1 MFNIIE
7 VDESGVCRGLKSKFN
22 NVFINC
28 KSREE
33 MEWRKELYLNDGYI
47 DIEYDEFE
55 VVGFGR
61 DDVRMLMNFDDII
74 VYILKDWIDVRDFMD
89 KNGIVVVN

>member
-7 VDESGVCRGLKSKFN
+7 VDESGVCRGLKSKYN
-22 NVFINC
+22 NVCINC

-47 DIEYDEFE
+47 DIDYDEFE
-55 VVGFGR
+55 VSGFGK
-61 DDVRMLMNFDDII
+61 DDVMMLMNFNDII
-74 VYILKDWIDVRDFMD
+74 VYILKDWIDVKDFMD
-89 KNGIVVVN
+89 KNGIVVIN

>member
-47 DIEYDEFE
+47 DP
-55 VVGFGR
+55 
-61 DDVRMLMNFDDII
+61 LM
-74 VYILKDWIDVRDFMD
+74 KRQS
-89 KNGIVVVN
+89 